1 LSPGGSGCKYYFSPE
16 EEEEEEEEGR
26 KLSGGILVLTSC
38 KYVGLLL
45 LPC

>member
-26 KLSGGILVLTSC
+26 KLSGGILV
-38 KYVGLLL
+38 
-45 LPC
+45 